1 MSINTTNLIVYL
13 SRVNWISDKK
23 KKYGLINPTLIN
35 KSALNPKPNQNSA
48 EFKGKSSKEQKQLL
62 ADLVKEKRLLA
73 ATYLGRCML
82 KWQDRY
88 AILLPYN
95 FE

>member
-1 MSINTTNLIVYL
+1 MSINTANLIFYL
-13 SRVNWISDKK
+13 SRLNWVSDKRNR
-23 KKYGLINPTLIN
+23 YGFINPTLIN
-35 KSALNPKPNQNSA
+35 KSALNPIPNQNST
-48 EFKGKSSKEQKQLL
+48 EYKEKSSKERKKLL
-62 ADLVKEKRLLA
+62 ADLVKEKRILA